1 MDNETCVKLPFL
13 EELKKKA
20 IKRMKEKSDIESIP
34 PDVFSSCPGEATQ
47 EIILNH
53 LNSSGTSTSS
63 GSRSGSRSSSKK
75 RLGGVKFN
83 AACHLKTLAVI
94 AAVNV
99 ATSAV
104 AAGASV
110 AAQQAIDTNN
120 ELDFWQETTSRAA
133 IIAIGS
139 AFMAIETKTFWDEYK
154 KYYKRCVNGEK
165 ITNDSAHQTS
175 STGKGGMKKSRR
187 NKSKT
192 RRKTYKK

>member
-20 IKRMKEKSDIESIP
+20 LKRMKEKSDIESIP
-34 PDVFSSCPGEATQ
+34 PGVFSSCPDEATQ
-47 EIILNH
+47 AIILNH
-53 LNSSGTSTSS
+53 LNSGTST
-63 GSRSGSRSSSKK
+63 GSRSRSPSASKK

-83 AACHLKTLAVI
+83 AACHLKTLAII
-94 AAVNV
+94 AAVNL

-104 AAGASV
+104 SAGASV
-110 AAQQAIDTNN
+110 AAQKAIAGNN

-133 IIAIGS
+133 IIALGS

-165 ITNDSAHQTS
+165 ITTDSAQQATS
-175 STGKGGMKKSRR
+175 TEKGGMKKSRR

>member
-20 IKRMKEKSDIESIP
+20 LKRMKEKSDIESIP
-34 PDVFSSCPGEATQ
+34 PGVFSSCPDEATQ

-53 LNSSGTSTSS
+53 LNSGTSTS
-63 GSRSGSRSSSKK
+63 GRSRSPSPSASKK

-110 AAQQAIDTNN
+110 AAQRAIDGNN

-133 IIAIGS
+133 IIAVGS

-165 ITNDSAHQTS
+165 ITTDSAQQAT
-175 STGKGGMKKSRR
+175 STGKGGMKKSKR